1 MEMEQ
6 VIGTL
11 HGSNR
16 SLKDSWRR
24 CLFVRYGT
32 RFAAMKIANFNP
44 HLDSAAGTNLT
55 SAI

>member
-16 SLKDSWRR
+16 TLKDCWRK
-24 CLFVRYGT
+24 CLFVLYGT
-32 RFAAMKIANFNP
+32 RFAAMKIANFNH
-44 HLDSAAGTNLT
+44 HLDSTAVLT
-55 SAI
+55 